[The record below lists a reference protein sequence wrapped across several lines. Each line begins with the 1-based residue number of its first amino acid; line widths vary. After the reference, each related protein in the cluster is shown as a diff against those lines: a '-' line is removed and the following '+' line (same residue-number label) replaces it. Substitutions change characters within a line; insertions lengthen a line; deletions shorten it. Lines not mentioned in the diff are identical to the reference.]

1 MNGSLDFLISSGVPR
16 ETIIYILMLPIIATI
31 VALVRQVIGFKTFGI
46 YIPSILTIIFLST
59 GIVPGLIVF
68 VVVLISGFLVKWLF
82 SRFRLLYL
90 PRMAL
95 MLTLVSLIIF
105 GIIALSGYL
114 GITSLSQLSIFAVL
128 IMIILVER
136 FLAVQIERGTQESL
150 VLSVETLLISI
161 AGYFILV
168 WQTLQNFIFNY
179 PWVILFII
187 LINIFLGRWTG
198 LRLTEYFRF
207 KELFKDG
214 KK

>member
-1 MNGSLDFLISSGVPR
+1 MNGFLDSLISSGVPR

-68 VVVLISGFLVKWLF
+68 VVVLLSGFLVKWLF

-114 GITSLSQLSIFAVL
+114 GVTSLSQLSIFAVL

-136 FLAVQIERGTQESL
+136 FLAVQIERGTNEAL

-168 WQTLQNFIFNY
+168 WQSLQNFILIY
-179 PWVILFII
+179 PWVVLFII
-187 LINIFLGRWTG
+187 VINIFLGRWTG
-198 LRLTEYFRF
+198 LRLTEYLRF

>member
-31 VALVRQVIGFKTFGI
+31 VALIRQVIGFKTFGI

-59 GIVPGLIVF
+59 GIIPGLIVF
-68 VVVLISGFLVKWLF
+68 VAVLISGFLVKWLF

-105 GIIALSGYL
+105 GIIVLSGYL
-114 GITSLSQLSIFAVL
+114 GVTSLSQLSIFAVL

-136 FLAVQIERGTQESL
+136 FLAVQIERGTQEAL

-168 WQTLQNFIFNY
+168 WHVLQDFILTY
-179 PWVILFII
+179 PWVVLFII
-187 LINIFLGRWTG
+187 LINIVLGRWTG
-198 LRLTEYFRF
+198 LRLTEYVRF
-207 KELFKDG
+207 KELFDDG